1 MKYILGLGSNLGEKE
16 LLILQA
22 VSMIK
27 ERIGSVQEISA
38 MYKSAPIG
46 FESENEFLN
55 CCISIETVLSPLIL
69 LREIKKIE
77 GELGR
82 GYTTTGYEDRLIDID
97 IILGEKKISQGKLK
111 IPHPRYAS
119 REFVLL
125 PLNDLSEF
133 IDPLTFLK
141 SYQLNA

>member
-27 ERIGSVQEISA
+27 EQIGSVQEISA

-77 GELGR
+77 DYSKSHLGFLELANN
-82 GYTTTGYEDRLIDID
+82 
-97 IILGEKKISQGKLK
+97 IL
-111 IPHPRYAS
+111 
-119 REFVLL
+119 
-125 PLNDLSEF
+125 LNN
-133 IDPLTFLK
+133 K
-141 SYQLNA
+141 AK